1 MVNLFFTMLWFY
13 LRCWIPPSNCKST
26 QLRHWLHDGNNTQ
39 TYPKSICWD
48 GGWCW
53 GLSTSPHWR
62 NCKFWSFVQRIGRKW
77 IPNRGGQLWVIGN
90 NDGRS
95 FSQVSLNFFSNSAQ
109 IEPIYQTN
117 RTVSFI
123 IYNYCKTGCMF
134 VNQNVWNGLIH
145 LFRCLFF
152 RVKDDRI
159 GERVDITHEQDER
172 DVPHVPLDIDDD
184 VPLLQHLVDVNV
196 DIGTQ
201 ISIQSLLNT
210 FLSTLCF
217 SFLCCTSKQRL

>member
-77 IPNRGGQLWVIGN
+77 IDQAIKRTLFLFAVDIPEEWPRFLALAVLASAGQHWRSTRVQGHPRHVIHEWYRYWYNLHLQGEVSTWVIRIFKLYKRGMK
-90 NDGRS
+90 
-95 FSQVSLNFFSNSAQ
+95 
-109 IEPIYQTN
+109 YQ
-117 RTVSFI
+117 RKPF
-123 IYNYCKTGCMF
+123 
-134 VNQNVWNGLIH
+134 
-145 LFRCLFF
+145 
-152 RVKDDRI
+152 
-159 GERVDITHEQDER
+159 
-172 DVPHVPLDIDDD
+172 
-184 VPLLQHLVDVNV
+184 
-196 DIGTQ
+196 
-201 ISIQSLLNT
+201 
-210 FLSTLCF
+210 
-217 SFLCCTSKQRL
+217 